1 MNAASVSIKLL
12 SFNEHNFHIDISS
25 ENSLSSTTGLK
36 LLEEEIASELA
47 FYIPEAY
54 HKKVIG
60 AGGSNIQLIMRKYNV
75 FIKFSS
81 GFDCNPNGLTNM
93 RSNNV
98 LIRCP
103 TKNAKEIKP
112 AQKELHKTVFDKS
125 QEHANTFIKLMRSHM
140 RILLAH
146 KTDFPFDI
154 ENKTNTIVV
163 LPEADLLEKT
173 TSTIEIKG
181 VFGTSDTAAQLVKAM
196 LPEDYEFKIASSTH
210 FEALVDENN
219 MEFYQKIVVPFRVKL
234 NIEVQIFPNP
244 QYSKDEAPYH
254 QVLLSFLPEHSIGLD
269 EAIQIL
275 TAYIRDK
282 SLNIIDRG
290 KYQVDP
296 IIQGTAANMLSSSK
310 LKSHTRADTNHPNSV
325 ALGKSNKP
333 VLMSG
338 SNASFGSRSQKPFI
352 THISTPN
359 DDTQRKTSFNDLP
372 ISSPHTPSR
381 VVSATYRDQSAHPYM
396 KFNPKAR
403 VFRPSPQNNRLK
415 YQPDEDIGNDKQ
427 MQGLNLNSDIIN
439 MTSEQNYKLLQQS
452 NVPQKYLTT
461 DLDNNYQPF
470 ILPSKLQSPFKF
482 SSGSE
487 SPHAFSAFTPS
498 FSIFNSSTFDSTGS
512 LQFRSIDNDRT
523 ATGDDI
529 NFYSP
534 KRGKLLDTWLN
545 NAFQPPHRSQMECSS
560 TVGYTHDQFR

>member
-1 MNAASVSIKLL
+1 
-12 SFNEHNFHIDISS
+12 
-25 ENSLSSTTGLK
+25 
-36 LLEEEIASELA
+36 
-47 FYIPEAY
+47 
-54 HKKVIG
+54 
-60 AGGSNIQLIMRKYNV
+60 
-75 FIKFSS
+75 
-81 GFDCNPNGLTNM
+81 M

-125 QEHANTFIKLMRSHM
+125 QEHANTFIKLIRSHM

-173 TSTIEIKG
+173 TNTIEIKG
-181 VFGTSDTAAQLVKAM
+181 VFGTTDAAAQLIKAM
-196 LPEDYEFKIASSTH
+196 LPEDYEFKIASSTR
-210 FEALVDENN
+210 FEALVNENN
-219 MEFYQKIVVPFRVKL
+219 TEFYQKIIVPFRIKL
-234 NIEVQIFPNP
+234 NIEVQIFSNP
-244 QYSKDEAPYH
+244 QYAKGEAPYH
-254 QVLLSFLPEHSIGLD
+254 QVLLSFMSEHSTGLD

-290 KYQVDP
+290 KYLVDP
-296 IIQGTAANMLSSSK
+296 IIQGTAANMLPSSK
-310 LKSHTRADTNHPNSV
+310 LKGHTRADANHSNSV
-325 ALGKSNKP
+325 GLGNSNKP

-338 SNASFGSRSQKPFI
+338 SNANFGSHSQKPFI
-352 THISTPN
+352 TPISIPK

-396 KFNPKAR
+396 KLNPKAR
-403 VFRPSPQNNRLK
+403 VFRPSSQNNRLK

-427 MQGLNLNSDIIN
+427 LQALNLDSDIVN
-439 MTSEQNYKLLQQS
+439 MTSEREYKLLQQS
-452 NVPQKYLTT
+452 NVPQRYLTT
-461 DLDNNYQPF
+461 DLEDNYHPF
-470 ILPSKLQSPFKF
+470 ALPPKLQSPFKF

-487 SPHAFSAFTPS
+487 SPHAFSAFRPP
-498 FSIFNSSTFDSTGS
+498 FSIFNSSTFDSPSS
-512 LQFRSIDNDRT
+512 LQFRSINNDRT
-523 ATGDDI
+523 VTGDDI

-560 TVGYTHDQFR
+560 TVGYTHNQFR